1 MSNLFRDLEF
11 VREYIDDLLITTNGL
26 LQDHLEKVEQVLKRL
41 RKTGLKVNAS
51 KSKFCRAE
59 VEYLG
64 YLITREGIK
73 PQAKKVQAL
82 HNMATPKTRRD
93 LRKFLGLLNYYRDM
107 TLRRSHTIAPL
118 TKLTSKKVPFVWKE
132 VHQKAFERIKIVL
145 SKETLLR
152 YPNFSKEFKII
163 GRIVETDLT
172 NTEILGSLIY
182 TEYFLQFQMAGF
194 ILLVAMIGAIVLT
207 LRHRDYVRRQNIHD
221 QVSRNPNTSI
231 ELVDI
236 KLKTRK

>member
-1 MSNLFRDLEF
+1 MFPALLFYTFSFTIIASALMVIFSKQPINSVLFLIFSFINASGLFLLAGAEF
-11 VREYIDDLLITTNGL
+11 LALIIVIVYVGAVAVLFLFVIMMLDFNPQSIKEETKKYLPVGL
-26 LQDHLEKVEQVLKRL
+26 LVGSVLFLEIILMMYSPE
-41 RKTGLKVNAS
+41 
-51 KSKFCRAE
+51 
-59 VEYLG
+59 
-64 YLITREGIK
+64 I
-73 PQAKKVQAL
+73 
-82 HNMATPKTRRD
+82 
-93 LRKFLGLLNYYRDM
+93 
-107 TLRRSHTIAPL
+107 
-118 TKLTSKKVPFVWKE
+118 
-132 VHQKAFERIKIVL
+132 
-145 SKETLLR
+145 
-152 YPNFSKEFKII
+152 FSKEFKII

-172 NTEILGSLIY
+172 NTEILGNLIY

>member
-1 MSNLFRDLEF
+1 MCPALLFYTFSFTIIASALMVIFSKQPINSVLFLIFSFINASGLFLLAGAEF
-11 VREYIDDLLITTNGL
+11 LALIIVIVYVGAVAVLFLFVIMMLDFNPQTIKEETKKYLPVGL
-26 LQDHLEKVEQVLKRL
+26 LVGSVLFLEIILMMYSPE
-41 RKTGLKVNAS
+41 
-51 KSKFCRAE
+51 
-59 VEYLG
+59 
-64 YLITREGIK
+64 I
-73 PQAKKVQAL
+73 
-82 HNMATPKTRRD
+82 
-93 LRKFLGLLNYYRDM
+93 
-107 TLRRSHTIAPL
+107 
-118 TKLTSKKVPFVWKE
+118 
-132 VHQKAFERIKIVL
+132 
-145 SKETLLR
+145 
-152 YPNFSKEFKII
+152 FSKEFKII

-207 LRHRDYVRRQNIHD
+207 LRHRDYVRRQNIYD

>member
-1 MSNLFRDLEF
+1 MFPALLFYTFSFTIIASALMVIFSKQPINSVLFLIFSFINASGLFLLAGAEF
-11 VREYIDDLLITTNGL
+11 LALIIVIVYVGAVAVLFLFVIMMLDFNPQTIKEETKKYLPVGL
-26 LQDHLEKVEQVLKRL
+26 LVGSVLFLEIILMMYSPE
-41 RKTGLKVNAS
+41 
-51 KSKFCRAE
+51 
-59 VEYLG
+59 
-64 YLITREGIK
+64 I
-73 PQAKKVQAL
+73 
-82 HNMATPKTRRD
+82 
-93 LRKFLGLLNYYRDM
+93 
-107 TLRRSHTIAPL
+107 
-118 TKLTSKKVPFVWKE
+118 
-132 VHQKAFERIKIVL
+132 
-145 SKETLLR
+145 
-152 YPNFSKEFKII
+152 FSKEFKII

-172 NTEILGSLIY
+172 NTEILGSIIY

>member
-1 MSNLFRDLEF
+1 MFPALLFYTFSFTIIASALMVIFSKHPINSVLFLIFSFINASGLFLLAGAEF
-11 VREYIDDLLITTNGL
+11 LALIIVIVYVGAVAVLFLFVIMMLDFNPQIIKKETKKYLPVGL
-26 LQDHLEKVEQVLKRL
+26 LVGSVLFLEIILMIYSPE
-41 RKTGLKVNAS
+41 
-51 KSKFCRAE
+51 
-59 VEYLG
+59 
-64 YLITREGIK
+64 I
-73 PQAKKVQAL
+73 
-82 HNMATPKTRRD
+82 
-93 LRKFLGLLNYYRDM
+93 
-107 TLRRSHTIAPL
+107 
-118 TKLTSKKVPFVWKE
+118 
-132 VHQKAFERIKIVL
+132 
-145 SKETLLR
+145 
-152 YPNFSKEFKII
+152 FSKEFKII

-172 NTEILGSLIY
+172 NTEILGRLIY

>member
-1 MSNLFRDLEF
+1 MFPALLFYTFSFTIIASALMVIFSKQPINSVLFLIFSFINASGLFLLAGAEF
-11 VREYIDDLLITTNGL
+11 LALIIVIVYVGAVAVLFLFVIMMLDFNPQTIKEETKKYLPVGL
-26 LQDHLEKVEQVLKRL
+26 LVGSVLFLEIILMMYSPE
-41 RKTGLKVNAS
+41 
-51 KSKFCRAE
+51 
-59 VEYLG
+59 
-64 YLITREGIK
+64 I
-73 PQAKKVQAL
+73 
-82 HNMATPKTRRD
+82 
-93 LRKFLGLLNYYRDM
+93 
-107 TLRRSHTIAPL
+107 
-118 TKLTSKKVPFVWKE
+118 
-132 VHQKAFERIKIVL
+132 
-145 SKETLLR
+145 
-152 YPNFSKEFKII
+152 FSKEFKII

-172 NTEILGSLIY
+172 NTEILGNLIY